1 MLDCKGNLSICRES
15 LLGIPSAV
23 LVLCGRP
30 RVIKTLSTSEFPGV
44 LNNTKHSSSRFVH
57 NKP

>member
-1 MLDCKGNLSICRES
+1 MLTCKDNLSICRES
-15 LLGIPSAV
+15 LLEIPSGV

-30 RVIKTLSTSEFPGV
+30 RVIKTPSISEFPGV